1 MKSVYHTMNILFT
14 KAKFFVIRYGIS
26 QTIQIQGIMRIIII
40 TNTIPVTKRIFDI
53 SYYSY

>member
-1 MKSVYHTMNILFT
+1 MNILFT